1 MRPEMELLEHML
13 QSHDWTYNFSD
24 DHRAYVKGRD
34 QAQKIRVMM
43 GRLEKMGFE
52 NESKELYNKY
62 SPTF

>member
-13 QSHDWTYNFSD
+13 QTHDWTYHFSD

-52 NESKELYNKY
+52 NESKELYSKY

>member
-13 QSHDWTYNFSD
+13 QSHDWTYHFSD

-52 NESKELYNKY
+52 NESKELYSKY

>member
-1 MRPEMELLEHML
+1 MRPEMELLEDML
-13 QSHDWTYNFSD
+13 QSHDWTYHFSD

-34 QAQKIRVMM
+34 QARRIRVMM
-43 GRLEKMGFE
+43 VRLEKMGFE